1 MRATQQVDLG
11 VSPDVAAPAALR
23 VRTLRVTAARS
34 GRCILDDLDL
44 TVAPGSITGVVG
56 ESGSGKTTLL
66 RSFLGAIADGLTS
79 TGQVE
84 LVDGETAV
92 SLLDASPRQLRT
104 VRSQRIAYL
113 AQDPARGLTPTM
125 RIGAA
130 IAERLPGARD
140 RGATRAAVGELL
152 ASVGLPDDDEFVR
165 RYPFALSGGQAQRVA
180 LARALAATP
189 DVLLLDEPTTGLDVV
204 TQAELLDEL
213 HRQHQRTPRTTVI
226 VSHDLAVIARL
237 ADDVVVLR
245 NGSIVEAGDCRATL
259 RAPQHAYTRELVD
272 ACPDPLRVEAS
283 RVPGRAGAGSGDGAG
298 NRAATLCVRGLV
310 ATHRRSRHAP
320 VVAAHDLDLDLH
332 AGTCVA
338 LVGASGSGK
347 STIARTIVGAHV
359 PDAGAVELDGR
370 PLPARLDDRAV
381 VDRWRVQWIPQDPT
395 SSLNP
400 RRAVGRAVADVVRR
414 CRTTTDGATANAT
427 VIDNDI
433 DAAVNR
439 LFREVGLDPSL
450 AARRPG
456 ALSGGERQRVA
467 IARALAASPAVL
479 ICDEVTSAL
488 DVSVQAG
495 VVRLLRSLV
504 DDHDLAMLF
513 ITHDLGLVHDIADE
527 VAVLDDGQVCE
538 MGPVDAVVSS
548 PRHAATRTLL
558 AASPSLSA
566 ELSPFP
572 DITDGDR

>member
-1 MRATQQVDLG
+1 MSTAQQVELAASVG
-11 VSPDVAAPAALR
+11 VVAPAALQ
-23 VRTLRVTAARS
+23 VQGLRVTAART
-34 GRCILDDLDL
+34 GRCILNDLDL
-44 TVAPGSITGVVG
+44 TVAPGAVVGVVG

-66 RSFLGAIADGLTS
+66 RSFLGAVADGLDTA
-79 TGQVE
+79 GNVQ
-84 LVDGETAV
+84 LVDGDAAV
-92 SLLDASPRQLRT
+92 SLLDTSPRQLRA

-125 RIGAA
+125 RLGAA
-130 IAERLPGARD
+130 IAERLPSTYDRAAR
-140 RGATRAAVGELL
+140 RIAVGELL
-152 ASVGLPDDDEFVR
+152 ASVGLPNDDEFVR

-213 HRQHQRTPRTTVI
+213 RRQHQRTPRTTVI

-237 ADDVVVLR
+237 ADDIVVLR
-245 NGSIVEAGDCRATL
+245 NGSIVEAGNCRATL
-259 RAPQHAYTRELVD
+259 REPQHAYTRELVD
-272 ACPDPLRVEAS
+272 ACPDPLRVGALDT
-283 RVPGRAGAGSGDGAG
+283 PAWAAGRSGDGADAA
-298 NRAATLCVRGLV
+298 NATLRVRGLV
-310 ATHRRSRHAP
+310 ATHRRSRHVP
-320 VVAAHDLDLDLH
+320 VVAAHDLDLDLR

-359 PDAGAVELDGR
+359 PDAGVIELDSR
-370 PLPARLDDRAV
+370 QLPARLDDRPAT
-381 VDRWRVQWIPQDPT
+381 DRWRVQWIPQDPT

-400 RRAVGRAVADVVRR
+400 RRTVGRAVADVVRR
-414 CRTTTDGATANAT
+414 CRTGPTQASDRDD
-427 VIDNDI
+427 V
-433 DAAVNR
+433 DAAVER
-439 LFREVGLDPSL
+439 LFREVGLDPAL

-527 VAVLDDGQVCE
+527 VAVLHDGQVCE
-538 MGPVDAVVSS
+538 MGRVDAVVSS
-548 PRHAATRTLL
+548 PQHAATRTLL

-566 ELSPFP
+566 ELGARP
-572 DITDGDR
+572 DTINGDT